1 MYHYRLSF
9 ICEYFYYAG
18 ILSLYVIN
26 SVYFFLIVF
35 EVMLRKTLPY
45 LQSICIFLH
54 RYFSLFLNEQISLF
68 AFNSLTQADFFGMQ
82 VSSWCLQSEQ
92 FKHIARKKRNL

>member
-1 MYHYRLSF
+1 MYHYHLSF
-9 ICEYFYYAG
+9 ICENFYYAG

-26 SVYFFLIVF
+26 CLFFLIVF

-54 RYFSLFLNEQISLF
+54 RYFSSFLNEQIKLF

-82 VSSWCLQSEQ
+82 FSS
-92 FKHIARKKRNL
+92 